1 MDPFIGEIKAF
12 PYDYAPVGWAPCDGR
27 LLQIQ
32 QNYALFALIGV
43 TYGGNGVTTF
53 GLPDLRGRIVLGTGA
68 VPGMPDYQNGE
79 QGGAETVALNIDQ
92 VPGHTHGVK
101 VSANSTSSE
110 PMGNFFGPVAS
121 SAGDAVKAYDPTP
134 EAGLNR
140 AAVAVTGGC
149 VPHDNLPPSLVLNW
163 CIALEGDFPGRE

>member
-1 MDPFIGEIKAF
+1 MEPFIGEIKAF
-12 PYDYAPVGWAPCDGR
+12 PYDFAPQGWASCDGS
-27 LLQIQ
+27 LLEIQ
-32 QNYALFALIGV
+32 QYCALFALIGV
-43 TYGGNGVTTF
+43 TYGGDGVTTF

-68 VPGMPDYQNGE
+68 VPGMPAYQNGE

-92 VPGHTHGVK
+92 VPVHTHGVK

-134 EAGLNR
+134 EAGLNP
-140 AAVAVTGGC
+140 AAVAVTGGGE
-149 VPHDNLPPSLVLNW
+149 PHDNLSPSLVLNW
-163 CIALEGDFPGRE
+163 CIALEGIFPYRP